1 MSSSAATPS
10 TLKMQ
15 AASLW
20 IGWLAMAFFVIFK
33 TTTQTNYAVLSS
45 DIATDFGMSLGDIG
59 VLGSI
64 YIVGFVLTTIPAG
77 ALLDFYSP
85 RYVITLSIIT
95 VVLGAVM
102 FSFAGSWEL
111 VCIGQFIM
119 GVGGAFGYPALG
131 YYTRHAFGVS
141 KFTLM
146 MGMAG
151 FVGAIFAA
159 LSQSAVA
166 NLVNSYDWR
175 EITLVLAAVGAALA
189 LLMYFVLEDTSP
201 NAGTKTDPFF
211 ATLLSDLKQIAA
223 MPRMWGCAVV
233 GGIGFSSYLAI
244 GVVWGV
250 QLFIEQGY
258 EPTQAG
264 ELGSW
269 IWIGGAFG
277 APAIAILHT
286 KLNSYLKPML
296 IYSVG
301 AVLCLIGLCFTDNSS
316 ALVSGALMTG
326 LGLFG
331 GGATILGF
339 GFAMQLCDLHL
350 AGTVTAFINFML
362 FIISGILMVVPGEM
376 IDAGVG
382 TNLSE
387 TLLIFPTLLAAAAI
401 GVALFYQED
410 VFPNDAAESVS
421 TSD

>member
-1 MSSSAATPS
+1 MSSSAATSS

-45 DIATDFGMSLGDIG
+45 DIAADFGMSLGDIG

-95 VVLGAVM
+95 VVLGAVL
-102 FSFAGSWEL
+102 FSFANSWEL
-111 VCIGQFIM
+111 VCVGQFIM

-175 EITLVLAAVGAALA
+175 EITLVLAGVGAALA

-201 NAGTKTDPFF
+201 NEDTKTGAFF
-211 ATLLSDLKQIAA
+211 TTLFSDLKQIAA

-277 APAIAILHT
+277 APAIALLHT
-286 KLNSYLKPML
+286 KLNSYVKPML

-301 AVLCLIGLCFTDNSS
+301 AILCLIGLCFTDNSS
-316 ALVSGALMTG
+316 AFVSGALMTG
-326 LGLFG
+326 LGIFG

-339 GFAMQLCDLHL
+339 GFAMQLCELHL

-362 FIISGILMVVPGEM
+362 FIISGVLMVVPGEM
-376 IDAGVG
+376 IDAGIG
-382 TNLSE
+382 ANLAE
-387 TLLIFPTLLAAAAI
+387 TLLVFPALLAAAAV
-401 GVALFYQED
+401 GVALFYKED
-410 VFPNDAAESVS
+410 VFPNDATESV
-421 TSD
+421 TTTD

>member
-1 MSSSAATPS
+1 MTSSLESNS
-10 TLKMQ
+10 TLKLQTM
-15 AASLW
+15 SLW

-59 VLGSI
+59 ILGSI
-64 YIVGFVLTTIPAG
+64 YIVGFVITTIPAG

-85 RYVITLSIIT
+85 RLVITLSIVT
-95 VVLGAVM
+95 VVIGAVL
-102 FSFAGSWEL
+102 FSLAGSWEM
-111 VCIGQFIM
+111 VCLGQFVM

-151 FVGAIFAA
+151 FIGAIFAA

-166 NLVNSYDWR
+166 NLINSYDWR
-175 EITLVLAAVGAALA
+175 EITLVLAGVGAALA
-189 LLMYFVLEDTSP
+189 LLMFFILENESP
-201 NAGTKTDPFF
+201 NSETNTQPFF
-211 ATLLSDLKQIAA
+211 TTLFTDLKQIAG

-250 QLFIEQGY
+250 QLFMEQGY

-277 APAIAILHT
+277 APGIAVLHSA
-286 KLNSYLKPML
+286 LNSYVKPML
-296 IYSVG
+296 VYSL
-301 AVLCLIGLCFTDNSS
+301 AAAACLTALCFSDNSS
-316 ALVSGALMTG
+316 PFMSAALMTATG
-326 LGLFG
+326 FFG

-339 GFAMQLCDLHL
+339 GYAMQLCELKL
-350 AGTVTAFINFML
+350 AGTVTAFVNFML
-362 FIISGILMVVPGEM
+362 FIISGVLMVVPGEM
-376 IDAGVG
+376 IDMGLG
-382 TNLSE
+382 E
-387 TLLIFPTLLAAAAI
+387 TLSTTLLVFPASLVAVAV
-401 GVALFYQED
+401 GVLLFYKED
-410 VFPNDAAESVS
+410 VFPNDAVEAEA
-421 TSD
+421 T